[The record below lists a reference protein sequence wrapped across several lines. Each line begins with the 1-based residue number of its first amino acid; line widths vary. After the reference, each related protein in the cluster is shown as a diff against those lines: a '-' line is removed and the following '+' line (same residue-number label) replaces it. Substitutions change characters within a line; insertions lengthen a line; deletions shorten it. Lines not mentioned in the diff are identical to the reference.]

1 MSSRMQKV
9 FQGGGIV
16 LLLLGFVWAFSVSA
30 AGPELA
36 VPARTLITQRI
47 DSTNRVELPG
57 NIRPELGSAFDL
69 GQVADSFAVSHMTLV
84 LRRPAEREAELERFI
99 VALNDPQ
106 SASYHRWLTPSEFG
120 ARYGLAEEDLKTIS
134 SWLRS
139 GGFTVHTIQP
149 SGVMIDFSGSAGL
162 LRKHF
167 GVEIHRLN
175 VQGVEH
181 FANINAP
188 QIPASL
194 SEAIAGIT
202 NLHDFLPR
210 PAQSGPAYNFQNSS
224 SHAISP
230 SDLATIYKLTPL
242 FNTGITGQG
251 VTIAT
256 INAVDPKNTGDWNTF
271 RSTFGL
277 SGYSSGSITLVHPGC
292 SDPGLPAGASRD
304 VEVESVMDPEMVM
317 AMAPGAT
324 ILAAVCS
331 DLTVA
336 LQTLI
341 NQTSPPNIISL
352 SYLSSE
358 IGAASFNAQISNLY
372 QQGVSEG
379 VSIFVS
385 AGDWGGSAGGGTYD
399 TSGAHATQ
407 LGLGVSGLASTAYD
421 IAVGGTQFYGQTSWD
436 PASTAWGGTN
446 SSTYGSALSYIPEL
460 PWNSSCANSNLAS
473 YNHLTTYGSS
483 GTCSQYFYAPWTG
496 NLTGGGGPSNCA
508 TGTPTTSGVAGGT
521 CAGWP
526 KPSWQVGAF
535 GNPADGVRD
544 LPDVSLIA
552 YLILICD
559 SGNLS
564 SDPCGLG
571 SSSQPDAGG
580 GGTSASAPLMAGIQ
594 ALINQRTGSSWGNP
608 APIYYQLANTE
619 YGSSGNPNC
628 NSNST
633 SGVASTC
640 IFNDI
645 TQGNNDYPCATG
657 SPNCYSGSPA
667 SGPIGVLSLSTTSYI
682 PAYQAMG
689 GWDFATGLGS
699 VNAYNLATAWP
710 KPSEPDQ
717 AGIASVLANPQSFN
731 GTWPGFSFG
740 LSGDIPFVMKVNGG
754 ELPKPVVY
762 RPATGN
768 WYINLG
774 GFQNYQAS
782 QTQVV
787 QFGGFAGD
795 VPQIVNYNGFD
806 HLAVYRSGQILMDT
820 DNQTFSGS
828 NVQILPAWSPLI
840 PATVSQTV
848 SNGAYFSGS
857 WNGFSFGLS
866 SGDTPLLIQLTS
878 GGPKL
883 PVVFRN
889 SSANWFI
896 DLNGYSNYTTAGT
909 QTVAFGLPG
918 DIPEIIY
925 WNGADHLA
933 VFRPSTGQTIV
944 DTDNQSYHG
953 TNALVIP

>member
-1 MSSRMQKV
+1 MRKI
-9 FQGGGIV
+9 FQGSGIV
-16 LLLLGFVWAFSVSA
+16 VLWLSIVGAFSLSA
-30 AGPELA
+30 VGSELA
-36 VPARTLITQRI
+36 GPARTLITQRI
-47 DSTNRVELPG
+47 DSSKRVELPG
-57 NIRPELGSAFDL
+57 NVRPEIGTAFDL
-69 GQVADSFAVSHMTLV
+69 GEVADSFALSHMTLV
-84 LRRPAEREAELERFI
+84 LRRPAERQAELDQFI
-99 VALNDPQ
+99 TALHDPH
-106 SASYHRWLTPSEFG
+106 SPNYHHWLTPTEFG
-120 ARYGLAEEDLKTIS
+120 ARYGLAQEDLKTIS

-139 GGFTVHTIQP
+139 SGFAVHTIQP
-149 SGVMIDFSGSAGL
+149 SGVMIEFSGSAGQ

-181 FANINAP
+181 FANVNTP
-188 QIPASL
+188 QIPVSL
-194 SEAIAGIT
+194 SEAIIGIT

-210 PAQSGPAYNFQNSS
+210 PGRSSPAYNFQNSS
-224 SHAISP
+224 IHAVSP

-242 FNTGITGQG
+242 FGMGITGQG

-256 INAVDPKNTGDWNTF
+256 INANNPKNTGDWNTF

-277 SGYSSGSITLVHPGC
+277 SGYSSGSISLVHPGPGC
-292 SDPGLPAGASRD
+292 PDPGAAADRSPIEL
-304 VEVESVMDPEMVM
+304 ESVMDPEMVT
-317 AMAPGAT
+317 AAAPGAT

-336 LQTLI
+336 LQNLI
-341 NQTSPPNIISL
+341 NQTPPPNIISL
-352 SYLSSE
+352 SYETPE
-358 IGAASFNAQISNLY
+358 IGAASFTAQISNLY
-372 QQGVSEG
+372 QQAISEG

-385 AGDWGGSAGGGTYD
+385 AGDWGGSAGGGTHD
-399 TSGAHATQ
+399 TSGDHATQ
-407 LGLGVSGLASTAYD
+407 LGLGVNGLASTPYD

-436 PASTAWGGTN
+436 PTSSAWGGTN
-446 SSTYGSALSYIPEL
+446 SSTYGSALSYVPEL
-460 PWNSSCANSNLAS
+460 PWNSSCANGNLAS
-473 YNHLTTYGSS
+473 YNHLTTYGSG
-483 GTCSQYFYAPWTG
+483 GTCSQYFYASWTG

-508 TGTPTTSGVAGGT
+508 TGAPTTWGVAGGT

-535 GNPADGVRD
+535 GNPMDGVRD

-552 YLILICD
+552 KSVLICD

-571 SSSQPDAGG
+571 SSSQPDAFG
-580 GGTSASAPLMAGIQ
+580 GGTSGSAPLMAGIQ
-594 ALINQRTGSSWGNP
+594 ALINQKTGSKWGNP
-608 APIYYQLANTE
+608 ASIYYQLAATE
-619 YGSSGNPNC
+619 YGSSGNATC

-633 SGVASTC
+633 SGIASTC

-645 TQGNNDYPCATG
+645 TQGDNDYPCATG

-667 SGPIGVLSLSTTSYI
+667 SGTIGVLSLSTTSYQ
-682 PAYQAMG
+682 PAYPATS

-699 VNAYNLATAWP
+699 VNAYNLASAWP

-717 AGIASVLANPQSFN
+717 SGIASVLANPQSFN

-740 LSGDIPFVMKVNGG
+740 LPGDIPFVMKVNGG
-754 ELPKPVVY
+754 ELPKPIVY
-762 RPATGN
+762 RPASGN
-768 WYINLG
+768 WFINLA

-782 QTQVV
+782 QTLVV

-806 HLAVYRSGQILMDT
+806 HLAVYRSGQLVMDT
-820 DNQTFSGS
+820 DNKTFSGS
-828 NVQILPAWSPLI
+828 NVQILPGYSPLI

-857 WNGFSFGLS
+857 WNGFSFGVP
-866 SGDTPLLIQLTS
+866 GDTPLLIQLTS

-883 PVVFRN
+883 PVVFRPSN
-889 SSANWFI
+889 TTWYI
-896 DLNGYSNYTTAGT
+896 DLNGYSDYTAAGT
-909 QTVAFGLPG
+909 QTVSFGGAG
-918 DIPEIIY
+918 DIPEIVY